1 MSASL
6 SDTAF
11 NFRLAQFVRQVSLQR
26 SPSDLAGVL
35 RLHAFELLGSLD
47 TELICFDAEH
57 AVLWRLDG
65 SEDIAVNAGVLG
77 AVARSGQGRRAK
89 AKGVSNCLEIKLVLA
104 GCEHSWAPISDH
116 A

>member
-89 AKGVSNCLEIKLVLA
+89 AKGVSSHGTTLS
-104 GCEHSWAPISDH
+104 EHLLST
-116 A
+116 